1 MNIPFYS
8 FQKIHADTGNEI
20 SESIQRCIAE
30 AHFISGKD
38 VEEFEKEYAAFN
50 SVKHCIGTGNG
61 LEAIHLSL
69 KAIGIKPGDEVIVPA
84 HTFIATYLAVSY
96 CGAIPVP
103 VDADPDTMN
112 IDVTKIEA
120 KINSKTK
127 AILPVH
133 LYGQS
138 CQMDMIMKISNDRS
152 IPVVEDNAQ
161 SQGALFKGQITGSF
175 GLSNSTSFYPGK
187 NIGALGDAGGITTND
202 ESIAKKIRMLR
213 NYGSVE
219 KYKHEVIGFNS
230 RLDTIQAAA
239 LRIKLKHLAK
249 WNLERNEL
257 AQKYTSLLEKVNGIT
272 LPKIHSDAISVYH
285 QYVIR
290 TEKRDEL
297 KNYLQNKGIG
307 TLIHYPLPS
316 YLQPAYADL
325 NYKEGSFPVTEKIC
339 KSCLSLPIF
348 PGLTTEQIE
357 YIANMINDFVS
368 HE

>member
-61 LEAIHLSL
+61 LEAINLSL

-213 NYGSVE
+213 N
-219 KYKHEVIGFNS
+219 
-230 RLDTIQAAA
+230 
-239 LRIKLKHLAK
+239 
-249 WNLERNEL
+249 
-257 AQKYTSLLEKVNGIT
+257 
-272 LPKIHSDAISVYH
+272 
-285 QYVIR
+285 
-290 TEKRDEL
+290 
-297 KNYLQNKGIG
+297 
-307 TLIHYPLPS
+307 
-316 YLQPAYADL
+316 
-325 NYKEGSFPVTEKIC
+325 
-339 KSCLSLPIF
+339 
-348 PGLTTEQIE
+348 
-357 YIANMINDFVS
+357 
-368 HE
+368 

>member
-1 MNIPFYS
+1 M
-8 FQKIHADTGNEI
+8 
-20 SESIQRCIAE
+20 
-30 AHFISGKD
+30 
-38 VEEFEKEYAAFN
+38 
-50 SVKHCIGTGNG
+50 
-61 LEAIHLSL
+61 
-69 KAIGIKPGDEVIVPA
+69 
-84 HTFIATYLAVSY
+84 
-96 CGAIPVP
+96 
-103 VDADPDTMN
+103 
-112 IDVTKIEA
+112 
-120 KINSKTK
+120 
-127 AILPVH
+127 
-133 LYGQS
+133 
-138 CQMDMIMKISNDRS
+138 
-152 IPVVEDNAQ
+152 
-161 SQGALFKGQITGSF
+161 
-175 GLSNSTSFYPGK
+175 
-187 NIGALGDAGGITTND
+187 
-202 ESIAKKIRMLR
+202 
-213 NYGSVE
+213 
-219 KYKHEVIGFNS
+219 
-230 RLDTIQAAA
+230 
-239 LRIKLKHLAK
+239 RIKLKHLAK